1 VTRLLLDVKS
11 AEFLPTPTNVSVDS
25 RGRDTM
31 EYNVV
36 ATVRAMPIS
45 LEVDREKLKKD
56 IGEVMPHGMKV
67 HKIEEE
73 PIAFGLVALRVFVLL
88 NDAEGGTEDI
98 EKKIKE
104 LDDVSEVDLID
115 ARRLL

>member
-1 VTRLLLDVKS
+1 
-11 AEFLPTPTNVSVDS
+11 
-25 RGRDTM
+25 M

-36 ATVRAMPIS
+36 ATARVMPVS
-45 LEVDREKLKKD
+45 PEADREKLKKE
-56 IGEVMPHGMKV
+56 IEKNIPQSMKV

-73 PIAFGLVALRVFVLL
+73 PIAFGLVALHVFVLL

-98 EKKIKE
+98 EKRIKE
-104 LDDVSEVDLID
+104 LDDVSEVDIID